1 MSQSCYVGSE
11 VLGEPRKVP
20 RGQTRRRELAIVA
33 ERVFLDRGFASAT
46 MQMIATQAGASKETL
61 YRHFTSKE
69 SLLAEIVRT
78 RSARFL
84 GPDGELPAGAPSQV
98 LSALG
103 MSMLE
108 AMFDPDCIA
117 LFRIVVAETPHAP
130 ELGAIFYEQGPARVL
145 QQLAQYLRIANADGR
160 VKCPRPM
167 QAAQLFLGAVIAPF
181 HLLRVVTPRPPPLD
195 RNDASAHVRAA
206 VSMFLAKYGPRR
218 KD

>member
-1 MSQSCYVGSE
+1 MSQSCSVGIEAIS
-11 VLGEPRKVP
+11 EPRKVP

-33 ERVFLDRGFASAT
+33 ERIFLDHGFANAT

-78 RSARFL
+78 RSAKLL
-84 GPDGELPAGAPSQV
+84 GPDGELPTGAPSQV
-98 LSALG
+98 LSTLA
-103 MSMLE
+103 MNMLQ

-145 QQLAQYLRIANADGR
+145 QQLAQYLETAHANGR
-160 VKCPRPM
+160 VRCPRPK
-167 QAAQLFLGAVIAPF
+167 QAAQLFLGAVIAPY
-181 HLLRVVTPRPPPLD
+181 HLLRVVTPRAQPLD
-195 RNDASAHVRAA
+195 QAVASAHVREA
-206 VSMFLAKYGPRR
+206 VSMFLAKYGSRR
-218 KD
+218 GD